1 MLLHHSLQDVIDGVR
16 EFTRPHPGKDVGKLQ
31 LPTLTGIQ
39 DYEKYS
45 FQLYAV
51 LEGIGIC
58 DIVKEMVKSK
68 SENRQYMRVSKEADR
83 TEGLGDDIVYVFQT
97 RVGTHSWE
105 PRRLN
110 RRQAGEL
117 VLLGPQII
125 SGKNFAH
132 SIDLVFKNGVK
143 FLPEI
148 IAVWDQHYGQTTT
161 SNEMENVIRFFS
173 GKKDKSNTMGDF
185 VAQKFALAN
194 RLKSSY
200 FTNDAVFQ
208 RAMAT
213 AILMNL
219 PERYAQISSEIRAN
233 PPGEFREIERRLIDF
248 DQVLAQDRTSEIPG
262 KSYHSN
268 ARSSPTPHTPGPDI
282 VSDLE
287 KLRLQK
293 EKIRHLETKL
303 AGHKQKAKMA
313 VSKQSEAMVNLSKQT
328 PHATSFAPSS
338 SAYPPIT
345 CFRCGKLGHRSS
357 ECRTNM
363 KGFGYGKGGIPK
375 KGAGKGGKKGG
386 KGGPC

>member
-173 GKKDKSNTMGDF
+173 GKRQVQHDGG
-185 VAQKFALAN
+185 LCC
-194 RLKSSY
+194 
-200 FTNDAVFQ
+200 
-208 RAMAT
+208 
-213 AILMNL
+213 
-219 PERYAQISSEIRAN
+219 PEIRAGQ
-233 PPGEFREIERRLIDF
+233 PAQVVILYERRG
-248 DQVLAQDRTSEIPG
+248 VP
-262 KSYHSN
+262 
-268 ARSSPTPHTPGPDI
+268 ARDGRRNFNEPP
-282 VSDLE
+282 
-287 KLRLQK
+287 R
-293 EKIRHLETKL
+293 
-303 AGHKQKAKMA
+303 A
-313 VSKQSEAMVNLSKQT
+313 VCPNFKRNKGE
-328 PHATSFAPSS
+328 
-338 SAYPPIT
+338 PPWGVQ
-345 CFRCGKLGHRSS
+345 R
-357 ECRTNM
+357 N
-363 KGFGYGKGGIPK
+363 
-375 KGAGKGGKKGG
+375 
-386 KGGPC
+386 